1 MLVATLFAAGSTTE
15 PQRRRGGQ
23 FGRSQAFDPTWLYDG
38 SFVFCRVAFRNA
50 PYRDGNGWSVDYP
63 RADLNLPFRTGQ
75 LTTIPIS
82 RDYRGEPNH
91 VVITLTDPNLFKCPF
106 IMMTEPGGLDMDDD
120 EAAHLRTYLDK
131 GGFLWADDFWGERAW
146 SDWDHE
152 IRKALPAAE
161 FPIFDLTPDHPMFH
175 MLYVVDHVPQI
186 PSIGFW
192 LGTGQT
198 SERGFAS
205 QTPHIR
211 AINNERGDVMVL
223 MTFNTDFG
231 DAFEREGDDRRYFDR
246 FATEGYS
253 FGINVLLYAM
263 TH

>member
-1 MLVATLFAAGSTTE
+1 
-15 PQRRRGGQ
+15 
-23 FGRSQAFDPTWLYDG
+23 
-38 SFVFCRVAFRNA
+38 
-50 PYRDGNGWSVDYP
+50 
-63 RADLNLPFRTGQ
+63 
-75 LTTIPIS
+75 
-82 RDYRGEPNH
+82 
-91 VVITLTDPNLFKCPF
+91 
-106 IMMTEPGGLDMDDD
+106 
-120 EAAHLRTYLDK
+120 
-131 GGFLWADDFWGERAW
+131 
-146 SDWDHE
+146 
-152 IRKALPAAE
+152 
-161 FPIFDLTPDHPMFH
+161 
-175 MLYVVDHVPQI
+175 VVDHVPQI